1 MKPFAG
7 GGEGFAL
14 WMVSQIPQDV
24 GPLFGHP
31 MKFTGLGIMF
41 DVFDN
46 DYMRDN
52 PKVGIIVN
60 DGSNPNKVFSP
71 QRDFRGEYLAMCAF
85 DFRNANGDHVATA
98 RFRYDHG
105 HVQLFLSRDNE
116 NNEKLCFDLPIVPI
130 PGVDRNNIYHLGV
143 TAETGGAT

>member
-1 MKPFAG
+1 
-7 GGEGFAL
+7 
-14 WMVSQIPQDV
+14 MVSQIPQDV